1 MSFHVLV
8 LIHKQLP
15 FFNFIFYFCKRQ
27 VESLSNAGLYLH
39 RVTQSCWLSFFLPN
53 FFWHV
58 VPLLLSEMCLRVCG
72 IIKDPVGV
80 LSHCGSNPQSEADL
94 LRGGPIAR
102 GWLRRRWDGVLH
114 SDEHLTSTSSQKT
127 AKRRPVVWSHISL
140 FCLRKCQTGART
152 DAAHTRSCPHSPKL
166 MTYLIK

>member
-15 FFNFIFYFCKRQ
+15 FFYFIFYFCKRQ
-27 VESLSNAGLYLH
+27 EESLSNAGLYLH

-53 FFWHV
+53 FFWHMV
-58 VPLLLSEMCLRVCG
+58 LLLLSEMCLRVCG
-72 IIKDPVGV
+72 MIKDPVWV
-80 LSHCGSNPQSEADL
+80 LSHCGSSPQSQADL
-94 LRGGPIAR
+94 LRGRHIAR

-127 AKRRPVVWSHISL
+127 AKCRPESSGTTLACFVYGNVRLEFKQIQHIH
-140 FCLRKCQTGART
+140 TH
-152 DAAHTRSCPHSPKL
+152 AHILPN
-166 MTYLIK
+166 